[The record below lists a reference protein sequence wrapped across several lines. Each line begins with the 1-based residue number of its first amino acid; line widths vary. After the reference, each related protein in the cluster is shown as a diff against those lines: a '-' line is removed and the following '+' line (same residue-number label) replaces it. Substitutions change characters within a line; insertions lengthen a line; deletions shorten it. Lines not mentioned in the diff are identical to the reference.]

1 MPRLAGAR
9 TLRRASSCTT
19 KVRNAK
25 KRDDQFTPVEF
36 LRIQGAAAV
45 AQMPLSTYLK
55 WLLRGSSD
63 GVNGN
68 TTVIL
73 SRLDEISVALARL
86 SSAPPAPARAPA
98 TAPRELIEEKLRA
111 RGVPS
116 STIRQVSAV
125 LDDVESGR

>member
-1 MPRLAGAR
+1 MEVLRL
-9 TLRRASSCTT
+9 
-19 KVRNAK
+19 
-25 KRDDQFTPVEF
+25 
-36 LRIQGAAAV
+36 QGAAAV

-73 SRLDEISVALARL
+73 SRLDEISVTLARL
-86 SSAPPAPARAPA
+86 SSAPPASPAAPAQVPA
-98 TAPRELIEEKLRA
+98 TAPRELIEGKLRA
-111 RGVPS
+111 RGIPS

-125 LDDVESGR
+125 LDDLEAGR